1 MMLQDDFP
9 FGENT
14 GAAGRGERST
24 KLTKMKKQFLLLA
37 FFTLAVFASTTVY
50 GQMRPSNIAPTPLTN
65 CTPSP
70 LNPMAGLPFTYTV
83 TNPNAVANNATYTW
97 WATKNPNFINT
108 TSFLSDTVSMLYANP
123 PKDVTNELLATGANY
138 GVLLGAGPSMA
149 ITWSPYILAAT
160 DYQGTP
166 DINGTPAAPSP
177 TFVVVQADGTCNNN
191 IQVFEIDP
199 LASFTLDIANIN
211 PADTAQTLAYGT
223 DAEQC
228 VDIVRSATYSGGQ
241 VLMDYGTD
249 TLLFEV
255 IATNYVTNW
264 IPTFEIMSGLTA
276 NQTATILWSYTKPGA
291 LTGTGAIETE
301 ATIAVGTPLVGSTA
315 LVPGAGVSIS
325 DGTSIYVRVIIDNN
339 QFESIADQPFV
350 LAVDGVDATNQ
361 ADIAQTATD
370 CTATPDDR
378 EDQATHNITPRPDI
392 VDATGDGAINP
403 QAPDTFIPSPRP

>member
-1 MMLQDDFP
+1 MG
-9 FGENT
+9 FG
-14 GAAGRGERST
+14 GK

-37 FFTLAVFASTTVY
+37 FFSLAIFAGTNTAWA
-50 GQMRPSNIAPTPLTN
+50 QMRPSHLLPQPLTN

-70 LNPMAGLPFTYTV
+70 LNPMAGQPFTYTV

-123 PKDVTNELLATGANY
+123 PKDVTNELLETGANY
-138 GVLLGAGPSMA
+138 GVLLGAGPSMS

-166 DINGTPAAPSP
+166 NINGTPAAPSP

-191 IQVFEIDP
+191 LQVFEIDP

-211 PADTAQTLAYGT
+211 PADTTQTLAYGT

-228 VDIVRSATYSGGQ
+228 VDIVRSATYTGGE
-241 VLMDYGTD
+241 VVMDYGTD

-255 IATNYVTNW
+255 IAANYVTNW
-264 IPTFEIMSGLTA
+264 TPTFEAMTGSLSA
-276 NQTATILWSYTKPGA
+276 NQAATIIWSYTKLGA
-291 LTGTGAIETE
+291 LNGTGAIEPSQ
-301 ATIAVGTPLVGSTA
+301 AIAVGTPVVGTTA
-315 LVPGAGVSIS
+315 LTPATGVNTST
-325 DGTSIYVRVIIDNN
+325 GTAIYVRIIIENN
-339 QFESIADQPFV
+339 QFESIVAQPFV
-350 LAVDGVDATNQ
+350 LAVDGVDANGQ
-361 ADIAQTATD
+361 ADIALTAAD
-370 CTATPDDR
+370 CTAVPDDR